1 MGRAATARTAPAR
14 RAPARRAPAR
24 SHPPRRR
31 SAPARKP
38 ARRASGHSKARTTA
52 RPRGARILD
61 ALLTGRGCIA
71 VVGVLLVGIV
81 FFNVDLLQMNRD
93 ITSMAD
99 RASQL
104 KRENARLRIDLARLA
119 SSERIQETALGL
131 GLVYPAPGEVRYLK
145 SQPTVDAKNASKRM
159 SAPDPNYV
167 TPIPTPTTADPS
179 ATAPDGTATTDP
191 TATDPTATDDTAT
204 DETTS
209 GPVDPATGLP
219 VDPATGQTVYSPTG
233 EPLDPATG
241 LPLSPE

>member
-1 MGRAATARTAPAR
+1 M
-14 RAPARRAPAR
+14 
-24 SHPPRRR
+24 
-31 SAPARKP
+31 
-38 ARRASGHSKARTTA
+38 
-52 RPRGARILD
+52 LD
-61 ALLTGRGCIA
+61 ALLTGRACIA

-104 KRENARLRIDLARLA
+104 KRENARLRIDLARLS

-145 SQPTVDAKNASKRM
+145 SQPSVDAKNASKRM
-159 SAPDPNYV
+159 SGPDPNYV
-167 TPIPTPTTADPS
+167 TPIPTPTTSVPD
-179 ATAPDGTATTDP
+179 ATALDGSDTTDPGTTDPGTTDP
-191 TATDPTATDDTAT
+191 TATDDPSA
-204 DETTS
+204 

-241 LPLSPE
+241 LPLNPE